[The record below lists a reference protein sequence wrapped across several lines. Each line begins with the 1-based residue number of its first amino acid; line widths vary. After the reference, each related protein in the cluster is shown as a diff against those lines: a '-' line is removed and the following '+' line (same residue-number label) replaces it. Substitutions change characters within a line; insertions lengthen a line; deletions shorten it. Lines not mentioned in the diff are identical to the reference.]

1 MLKAKVVAVSKTAA
15 AMGITPGMTGTEAL
29 QKLS

>member
-1 MLKAKVVAVSKTAA
+1 MLKAKVVAVSTTAA
-15 AMGITPGMTGTEAL
+15 NLGVAPGMTGAEAL